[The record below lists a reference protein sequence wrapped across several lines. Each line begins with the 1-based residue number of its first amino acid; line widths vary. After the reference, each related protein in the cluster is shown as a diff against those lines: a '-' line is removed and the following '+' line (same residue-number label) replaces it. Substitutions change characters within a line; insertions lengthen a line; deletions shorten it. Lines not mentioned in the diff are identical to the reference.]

1 MCGRLLVSVST
12 EEQKNVGL
20 HTLRQHL
27 FAVFIQSLQHSLLK
41 LLAWHERPASLAVL
55 QSPPRSPTGRHGSF
69 QASGQKPN
77 QNMWEVFSAVRK
89 DTHFGFPTGLKFGLL
104 EVFSD
109 INGSMISELQP
120 VHFAHVS
127 IGDVSALQWSYCRG
141 PTEVQDC
148 LSLHPKQHSTL
159 HFKIKISTPK
169 INILSPVTFVPGFPS
184 HARTHTTRYGRKWN
198 LDLSKV
204 LTHVSIQVHLQELVF
219 IRSVISLLHAL

>member
-1 MCGRLLVSVST
+1 MCLSLVTEFLLPPWIWDEDPALPCGGS
-12 EEQKNVGL
+12 ECYKPVG
-20 HTLRQHL
+20 
-27 FAVFIQSLQHSLLK
+27 
-41 LLAWHERPASLAVL
+41 
-55 QSPPRSPTGRHGSF
+55 RSPTKTCEKYSLQSEKIHIL
-69 QASGQKPN
+69 ASPLDWRLDS
-77 QNMWEVFSAVRK
+77 MI
-89 DTHFGFPTGLKFGLL
+89 L

-127 IGDVSALQWSYCRG
+127 IGDVSALQWSYCHG

-159 HFKIKISTPK
+159 HFKIKISAPK